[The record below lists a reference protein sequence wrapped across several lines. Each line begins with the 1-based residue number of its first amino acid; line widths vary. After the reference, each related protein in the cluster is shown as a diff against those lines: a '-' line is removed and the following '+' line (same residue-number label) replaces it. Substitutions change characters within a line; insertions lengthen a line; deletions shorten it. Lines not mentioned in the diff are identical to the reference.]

1 MNVKLSLF
9 FLFSFSFSVLAQP
22 NFDANQKAQG
32 VLSHFK
38 NREFAKVNPL
48 LDYEM
53 RRVLGENGLEELWDA
68 LQMQFG
74 EVLKVYESEGELVD
88 TLWVTRTKVDFEKK
102 SWMLKIVFNL
112 QEKISGLFIEPLKM
126 PYQPPSYAD
135 ESLFYEYKKTL
146 PDPKFPVEG
155 LLTIPKKIAKQIPV
169 VIIVAGSGPNDKDL
183 TIGSKRIY
191 KDIAWGL
198 ASKKIAVFRFDKRTL
213 THGKAMLGN
222 TNFTID
228 DEYTK
233 DVQLAVKLLQMQAE
247 IDPNQIYVLGHSLG
261 GHLLPYFASKIKGIR
276 GFIGFGANYSGLPEL
291 MAYQADFLS
300 KDLPKEQQRP
310 YQMLKQKAL
319 YAKDRF
325 SPNSPDDSLPDGLT
339 AKYLLS
345 LTHAGPQNYL
355 KSISKKP
362 FLLIQGEK
370 DYQVPTSELLKW
382 QKAFYTIKHA
392 EVSYITLEN
401 INHIG
406 AEELG
411 KMSPASY
418 EKPGN
423 VSPLLINEVANF
435 VRRKSKATN

>member
-1 MNVKLSLF
+1 MKSFRLFTLF
-9 FLFSFSFSVLAQP
+9 FLFASPIWAQDTLDMKG
-22 NFDANQKAQG
+22 NAQR
-32 VLSHFK
+32 VIAQF
-38 NREFAKVNPL
+38 NARQFEQVNPL

-68 LQMQFG
+68 FQMQFG
-74 EVLKVYESEGELVD
+74 ELVKVHESVGELVD

-102 SWMLKIVFNL
+102 SWVLKIVFNK
-112 QEKISGLFIEPLKM
+112 QANIIGLFIEPLKM
-126 PYQPPSYAD
+126 PYQSPVYAD

-146 PDPKFPVEG
+146 ADPNFPVDG
-155 LLTIPKKIAKQIPV
+155 LLSIPKKAKQIPV

-198 ASKKIAVFRFDKRTL
+198 ASKGIAVFRLDKRTY
-213 THGKAMLGN
+213 TYGKELAQKADFN
-222 TNFTID
+222 ID

-233 DVQLAVKLLQMQAE
+233 DVHLAVKLLQAQAE

-261 GHLLPYFASKIKGIR
+261 GHLLPYVAGKVKGVK
-276 GFIGFGANYSGLPEL
+276 GFIGFGANYSSLPEL

-300 KDLPKEQQRP
+300 QDLPAKQQEA
-310 YQMLKQKAL
+310 YQELKQKAL

-325 SPNSPDDSLPDGLT
+325 SPNSPNDSLPDGLT
-339 AKYLLS
+339 A
-345 LTHAGPQNYL
+345 NYL
-355 KSISKKP
+355 ISLNKAAPKNHLKTLSKKP
-362 FLLIQGEK
+362 FLFIQGEK
-370 DYQVPTSELLKW
+370 DYQVPTSELTKW
-382 QKAFYTIKHA
+382 QAAIYPMKNAK
-392 EVSYITLEN
+392 VSFISLEN

-423 VSPLLINEVANF
+423 VSPLLINEIAKFVLLKKAN
-435 VRRKSKATN
+435 

>member
-1 MNVKLSLF
+1 MQFKLLILLFLCGFTKLS
-9 FLFSFSFSVLAQP
+9 AQTKTI
-22 NFDANQKAQG
+22 AEEKAQT
-32 VLSHFK
+32 VILSMQQK
-38 NREFAKVNPL
+38 QFASITPL

-53 RRVLGENGLEELWDA
+53 SRVLGENGLEELWDA
-68 LQMQFG
+68 FQMQFG
-74 EVLKVYESEGELVD
+74 ELVKVHESVGELVD

-102 SWMLKIVFNL
+102 SWVLKIVFNK
-112 QEKISGLFIEPLKM
+112 QAYISGLFIEPLKM
-126 PYQPPSYAD
+126 PYQPPAYAD

-146 PDPKFPVEG
+146 ADPNFPVDG
-155 LLTIPKKIAKQIPV
+155 LLSIPKKAKQIPV

-198 ASKKIAVFRFDKRTL
+198 ASKGIAVFRFDKRTY
-213 THGKAMLGN
+213 TYGKELAQKADFN
-222 TNFTID
+222 ID

-233 DVQLAVKLLQMQAE
+233 DVQLAVKLLQAQAE

-261 GHLLPYFASKIKGIR
+261 GHLLPYVAGKVKGVK

-300 KDLPKEQQRP
+300 QDLPAKQQEA
-310 YQMLKQKAL
+310 YQELKQKAL
-319 YAKDRF
+319 YARDRF
-325 SPNSPDDSLPDGLT
+325 SPNSPNDSLPDGLT

-345 LTHAGPQNYL
+345 LNQAAPKNHL
-355 KSISKKP
+355 KTLSKKP
-362 FLLIQGEK
+362 FLFIQGEK
-370 DYQVPTSELLKW
+370 DYQVPTSELTKW
-382 QKAFYTIKHA
+382 QAAIYPMKNAK
-392 EVSYITLEN
+392 VSFISLEN

-423 VSPLLINEVANF
+423 VSPLLINEIAKFVLLKKAN
-435 VRRKSKATN
+435 

>member
-1 MNVKLSLF
+1 MVSRLAVFFILF
-9 FLFSFSFSVLAQP
+9 LSFSGWAQP
-22 NFDANQKAQG
+22 NFNANDTAQQ
-32 VLSHFK
+32 VLLLLK
-38 NREFAKVNPL
+38 NREFTKVNPL

-53 RRVLGENGLEELWDA
+53 GRVLGENGLEELWDA

-74 EVLKVYESEGELVD
+74 DVSKMHESTSDQLDSLV
-88 TLWVTRTKVDFEKK
+88 VTRTKLDFENK
-102 SWMLKIVFNL
+102 SWVLKVVFNL
-112 QEKISGLFIEPLKM
+112 EGKISGLFIEPPTM
-126 PYQPPSYAD
+126 PYEPPIYANVD
-135 ESLFYEYKKTL
+135 AFYEYKKTL
-146 PDPKFPVEG
+146 PDPNFPVDG
-155 LLTIPKKIAKQIPV
+155 LLTIPKRKSKFPV
-169 VIIVAGSGPNDKDL
+169 VIILAGSGPNDKDL

-198 ASKKIAVFRFDKRTL
+198 ASNGVAVFRFDKRTL
-213 THGKAMLGN
+213 THGKAMDRKQD
-222 TNFTID
+222 FSVD

-233 DVQLAVKLLQMQAE
+233 DVNLAVKLMQSQAE
-247 IDPNQIYVLGHSLG
+247 IDPNEIYLLGHSLG
-261 GHLLPYFASKIKGIR
+261 GHLLPYLAGKVKGVR

-291 MAYQADFLS
+291 IAYQADFLS
-300 KDLPKEQQRP
+300 QDLPDNQQKE
-310 YQMLKQKAL
+310 YQELKQKAL

-325 SPNSPDDSLPDGLT
+325 SPNSPDDSLPAGLT

-345 LTHAGPQNYL
+345 LNNAAPQHNL
-355 KSISKKP
+355 KYIRKKP

-382 QKAFYTIKHA
+382 QKAVYSLKNA
-392 EVSYITLEN
+392 DVSFVTLEN

-423 VSPLLINEVANF
+423 VSPLLINEIARF
-435 VRRKSKATN
+435 IKTNKPSVN